1 MVTGLYA
8 LPVQWLASSTGAVL
22 MMNSFE
28 RGGFSFSDE
37 LISDELIVTGPE
49 LVPARDVGAA
59 DQDIGAIGAVDV
71 ANGVR
76 GPA

>member
-1 MVTGLYA
+1 MVTDLYA

-37 LISDELIVTGPE
+37 LIVTCPE

>member
-1 MVTGLYA
+1 MVTDLYA

-37 LISDELIVTGPE
+37 LIPE